1 MLNIDLLDCLEMIDM
16 RLGFMMVIECKNNI
30 IFVKNGEM

>member
-1 MLNIDLLDCLEMIDM
+1 MLNTDLLDCLEMTDT
-16 RLGFMMVIECKNNI
+16 RLGFTMAIERKNNI